1 MRNIGQEENEVM
13 RLLRITICMLF
24 LVAGMSVAASAQK
37 DDKKPPKPPPPVVTP
52 REKPPRGN
60 PPKGDERPPKK
71 PEMSWFFVAVR
82 SDGEVA

>member
-1 MRNIGQEENEVM
+1 MRDIGQEENEVM
-13 RLLRITICMLF
+13 RLLRITICTLF

-37 DDKKPPKPPPPVVTP
+37 DDKKPKPPPPVVTP

-60 PPKGDERPPKK
+60 PPKGDEKPPKK